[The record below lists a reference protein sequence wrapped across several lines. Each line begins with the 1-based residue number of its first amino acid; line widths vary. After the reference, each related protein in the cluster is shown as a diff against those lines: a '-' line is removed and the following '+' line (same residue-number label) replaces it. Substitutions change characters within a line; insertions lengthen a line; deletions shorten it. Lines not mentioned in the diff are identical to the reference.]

1 MADTSVLKTKLEE
14 EKKLLEEELATVGR
28 RNPDNPKDWEPTQGE
43 SELDPTDRNDL
54 ADNIEKY
61 EENSEIL
68 KELEIR
74 YNNIL
79 LALKKLDEGKY
90 GICEVGGEKI
100 EDDRLD
106 ANPAARTCKKHIN
119 KEQEGEETE

>member
-28 RNPDNPKDWEPTQGE
+28 RNPSNPADWEPTQGE

-61 EENSEIL
+61 EENSAIL

-74 YNNIL
+74 YNNVL
-79 LALKKLDEGKY
+79 LALKKIGEGKY
-90 GICEVGGEKI
+90 GICETGGEKI

-119 KEQEGEETE
+119 EEREEEETE